1 MSKNQLVYDVNDK
14 PAFGKNL
21 VFAFQQVLAIM
32 AATIAVPT
40 IIGLPTQIPAAILGA
55 GLGTIVYLLFTKFKS
70 PVIISSSFAFLSSLS
85 TALCFGYCG
94 IILGGILAGLV
105 YVVLALIIK
114 FAGSKWV
121 SKLMP
126 PVIIGPTVA
135 LIGLSLAGSAMG
147 DIVKASGL
155 KEVAG
160 EWVAVTN
167 GSYNLVALLCGL
179 VTLITICICSTQKR
193 FKMGRLIP
201 FIIGIG
207 AGYAVASFFSIFG
220 YACNVEYL
228 QIVNWKPLVA
238 NFAALGDSTASVGAK
253 FQSFLNYPDF
263 ALIEAI
269 KELVTGNVSEAVK
282 IAVSAA
288 TDGKVTASTL
298 TWAGVGEVA
307 LAFIPVALVVFAE
320 HIADHKNLGSI
331 IGRDLVEGEPG
342 LCRTLLGDGVGSM
355 AGTVFGICPNTTYG
369 ESVGCVAITKN
380 ASVSTIFLAAI
391 MCIVLSFISPLM
403 ALLRTI
409 PACVMGG
416 VCLTLYGFIAVSGL
430 KMFKDINLG
439 DNKNLFTVSTI
450 LIAGIGGLSIK
461 IPYKILSSDLIGQTI
476 KDGAIVDVVL
486 SPAGTVDK
494 TITITSIATAL
505 VLGIIVHAIINA
517 IEKKQ
522 GGDGNEEE
530 VKEEPQS
537 LITGAVAPNATFEVG
552 VDVVK
557 AAEEKAREE
566 EVVEELREEEKA
578 IENAESS
585 DKE

>member
-105 YVVLALIIK
+105 YVVLAIIIK

-160 EWVAVTN
+160 ELVSVTN

-228 QIVNWKPLVA
+228 QIVNWKPIVE

-269 KELVTGNVSEAVK
+269 KELVTGNVSEAVNT
-282 IAVSAA
+282 A
-288 TDGKVTASTL
+288 TKGVATTL

-461 IPYKILSSDLIGQTI
+461 IPYALAGD
-476 KDGAIVDVVL
+476 
-486 SPAGTVDK
+486 GTVTK

>member
-105 YVVLALIIK
+105 YVVLAIIIK

-160 EWVAVTN
+160 ELVSVTN

-228 QIVNWKPLVA
+228 QIVNWKPIVE
-238 NFAALGDSTASVGAK
+238 NFAALGDASASVGAK

-269 KELVTGNVSEAVK
+269 KELVTGNVSEAVNT
-282 IAVSAA
+282 A
-288 TDGKVTASTL
+288 TKGVATTL

-450 LIAGIGGLSIK
+450 LIAGIGELSIK
-461 IPYKILSSDLIGQTI
+461 IPYALAGD
-476 KDGAIVDVVL
+476 
-486 SPAGTVDK
+486 GTVTK

-566 EVVEELREEEKA
+566 EVVEELREEEKT
-578 IENAESS
+578 IETAESS

>member
-147 DIVKASGL
+147 DITKASG
-155 KEVAG
+155 A
-160 EWVAVTN
+160 AIN
-167 GSYNLVALLCGL
+167 ASYNLVALFCGL
-179 VTLITICICSTQKR
+179 VTLITICICSTQKK

-201 FIIGIG
+201 FILGIG
-207 AGYAVASFFSIFG
+207 AGYAVAAFFSIFG

-228 QIVNWKPLVA
+228 KIVNWQPLVD
-238 NFAALGDSTASVGAK
+238 NFAALGDASASVGAK

-282 IAVSAA
+282 TTVSAA
-288 TDGKVTASTL
+288 TNGKVTAGTL
-298 TWAGVGEVA
+298 TWAGVGEVV
-307 LAFIPVALVVFAE
+307 LAFVPVALVVFAE

-342 LCRTLLGDGVGSM
+342 LERTLLGDGVGSM
-355 AGTVFGICPNTTYG
+355 VGTVFGMCPNTTYG

-476 KDGAIVDVVL
+476 KDGAIIDVIL
-486 SPAGTVDK
+486 KPAGTVDK

-505 VLGIIVHAIINA
+505 VLGIIVHAIISA

-522 GGDGNEEE
+522 GGDGNEEFA
-530 VKEEPQS
+530 KEEPQS
-537 LITGAVAPNATFEVG
+537 LITGAVAPNATFDVG

-557 AAEEKAREE
+557 AAEEKEREE

-578 IENAESS
+578 EEQSESS

>member
-147 DIVKASGL
+147 DITKASG
-155 KEVAG
+155 A
-160 EWVAVTN
+160 AIN
-167 GSYNLVALLCGL
+167 ASYNLVALFCGL
-179 VTLITICICSTQKR
+179 VTLITICICSTQKK

-228 QIVNWKPLVA
+228 KIVNWQPLVD
-238 NFAALGDSTASVGAK
+238 NFAALGDASASVGAK

-282 IAVSAA
+282 TAVSAA

-298 TWAGVGEVA
+298 TWAGVGEVV
-307 LAFIPVALVVFAE
+307 LAFVPVALVVFAE

-342 LCRTLLGDGVGSM
+342 LERTLLGDGVGSM
-355 AGTVFGICPNTTYG
+355 VGTVFGICPNTTYG

-391 MCIVLSFISPLM
+391 MCIVLSFVSPLM

-476 KDGAIVDVVL
+476 KDGAIVDVIL
-486 SPAGTVDK
+486 KPAGTVDK

-557 AAEEKAREE
+557 AAEEKEREE

-578 IENAESS
+578 IETAESS

>member
-1 MSKNQLVYDVNDK
+1 MSKNQLVYDINDK
-14 PAFGKNL
+14 PALGKNL

-85 TALCFGYCG
+85 TALAFGYCG

-147 DIVKASGL
+147 DITKASG
-155 KEVAG
+155 A
-160 EWVAVTN
+160 AIN
-167 GSYNLVALLCGL
+167 ASYNLVALFCGL
-179 VTLITICICSTQKR
+179 VTLITICICSTQKK

-201 FIIGIG
+201 FILGIG
-207 AGYAVASFFSIFG
+207 AGYAVAAFFSIFG
-220 YACNVEYL
+220 YACHVEYL
-228 QIVNWKPLVA
+228 KIVNWQPLVD

-282 IAVSAA
+282 TAVSAA
-288 TDGKVTASTL
+288 TNGKVTAGTL
-298 TWAGVGEVA
+298 TWAGVGEVV
-307 LAFIPVALVVFAE
+307 LAFVPVALVVFAE

-342 LCRTLLGDGVGSM
+342 LERTLLGDGVGSM
-355 AGTVFGICPNTTYG
+355 VGTLFGICPNTTYG

-391 MCIVLSFISPLM
+391 MCIVLSFVSPLM

-450 LIAGIGGLSIK
+450 LIAGIGGLSIQ
-461 IPYKILSSDLIGQTI
+461 IPYKILKSDIIGQTI
-476 KDGAIVDVVL
+476 KDGAIIDVIL
-486 SPAGTVDK
+486 KPAGTVDK

-505 VLGIIVHAIINA
+505 VLGIIVHAIISA

-522 GGDGNEEE
+522 GGDGNEEFA
-530 VKEEPQS
+530 KEEPQS

-578 IENAESS
+578 IETAESS

>member
-1 MSKNQLVYDVNDK
+1 MD
-14 PAFGKNL
+14 
-21 VFAFQQVLAIM
+21 
-32 AATIAVPT
+32 
-40 IIGLPTQIPAAILGA
+40 
-55 GLGTIVYLLFTKFKS
+55 
-70 PVIISSSFAFLSSLS
+70 
-85 TALCFGYCG
+85 
-94 IILGGILAGLV
+94 
-105 YVVLALIIK
+105 
-114 FAGSKWV
+114 
-121 SKLMP
+121 
-126 PVIIGPTVA
+126 
-135 LIGLSLAGSAMG
+135 
-147 DIVKASGL
+147 
-155 KEVAG
+155 
-160 EWVAVTN
+160 
-167 GSYNLVALLCGL
+167 
-179 VTLITICICSTQKR
+179 
-193 FKMGRLIP
+193 
-201 FIIGIG
+201 
-207 AGYAVASFFSIFG
+207 
-220 YACNVEYL
+220 
-228 QIVNWKPLVA
+228 
-238 NFAALGDSTASVGAK
+238 NFAALGDASASVGAK

-269 KELVTGNVSEAVK
+269 KELVTGNVSEAVNT
-282 IAVSAA
+282 A
-288 TDGKVTASTL
+288 TKGVATTL
-298 TWAGVGEVA
+298 TRAGVGEVA

-355 AGTVFGICPNTTYG
+355 VGTVFGICPNTTYG

-461 IPYKILSSDLIGQTI
+461 IPYALAGD
-476 KDGAIVDVVL
+476 
-486 SPAGTVDK
+486 GTVTK

-578 IENAESS
+578 IETAESS

>member
-1 MSKNQLVYDVNDK
+1 MNNQLVYDVNDR
-14 PAFGKNL
+14 PPFGKML

-85 TALCFGYCG
+85 TAIAFGYCG

-105 YVVLALIIK
+105 YAVLALIIK

-147 DIVKASGL
+147 DIVKANGL
-155 KEVAG
+155 KEVVVDG
-160 EWVAVTN
+160 VTKMVSVTN
-167 GSYNLVALLCGL
+167 GSYNLVALFCGL
-179 VTLITICICSTQKR
+179 VTLITICICSTQKK

-207 AGYAVASFFSIFG
+207 AGYAVASVFTAFSYIG
-220 YACNVEYL
+220 DGIDYL
-228 QIVNWKPLVA
+228 RIVNWQPLVQ
-238 NFAALGDSTASVGAK
+238 NFAPLADSAASAGDK
-253 FQSFLNYPDF
+253 FQSFFTYPDF

-269 KELVTGNVSEAVK
+269 KELVNGNVSDA
-282 IAVSAA
+282 IM
-288 TDGKVTASTL
+288 TASKGTATTI
-298 TWAGVGEVA
+298 TWAGVGEVF
-307 LAFIPVALVVFAE
+307 LAFVPVALVVFAE

-342 LCRTLLGDGVGSM
+342 LCRTLLGDGVGSIV
-355 AGTVFGICPNTTYG
+355 GTVFGICPNTTYG

-380 ASVSTIFLAAI
+380 ASVSTIFTAAI
-391 MCIVLSFISPLM
+391 MCIILSFISPIM
-403 ALLRTI
+403 ALLQTI
-409 PACVMGG
+409 PSCVMGG

-430 KMFKDINLG
+430 KMFKDIDLG

-461 IPYKILSSDLIGQTI
+461 IPYALASDGN
-476 KDGAIVDVVL
+476 V
-486 SPAGTVDK
+486 SK

-505 VLGIIVHAIINA
+505 ILGIVVHAIIQA

-522 GGDGNEEE
+522 GDDEQND
-530 VKEEPQS
+530 EPES
-537 LITGAVAPNATFEVG
+537 LIAGAVAPKANFEVG
-552 VDVVK
+552 VNEI
-557 AAEEKAREE
+557 AIEEQKEREE
-566 EVVEELREEEKA
+566 AVVEEFRK
-578 IENAESS
+578 
-585 DKE
+585 